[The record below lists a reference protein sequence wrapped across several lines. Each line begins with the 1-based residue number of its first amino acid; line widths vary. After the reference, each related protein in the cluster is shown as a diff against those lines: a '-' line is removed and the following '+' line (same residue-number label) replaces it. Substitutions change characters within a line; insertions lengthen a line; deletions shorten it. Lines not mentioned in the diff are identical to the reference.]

1 MNFSKF
7 KYSFERDGILGL
19 LNTLLG
25 KLGFRFRLKTLIHKR
40 ILYLQKELKL
50 LSNDQVFYGLY
61 KGMKI
66 SDIFWSQYDYCPKIL
81 GLYESEIQS
90 EIKISKKKYFI
101 NIGSAEGYH
110 AIGQLLQDKEIK
122 CICFEAEKESRK
134 LLKIKAEINN
144 VADRLLIFEKADE
157 NFLKL
162 IKLNLPLI
170 NYMECCFLFD
180 IEGGEFEILD
190 ENNLKIL
197 SKSKLIIEFH
207 EKNIDKN
214 FENLN
219 FIKLLERFYSI
230 SFLTTSVRD
239 LSVIKELRQFS
250 DIDRW
255 IMASENR
262 PNLMKWIVCNPKN

>member
-1 MNFSKF
+1 M
-7 KYSFERDGILGL
+7 

-81 GLYESEIQS
+81 GLYESEIQL
-90 EIKISKKKYFI
+90 EIKTSKKKYFI

-110 AIGQLLQDKEIK
+110 AIGQLLQDKKIN
-122 CICFEAEKESRK
+122 CICFEAEKESEK
-134 LLKIKAEINN
+134 LLRINAEINN
-144 VADRLLIFEKADE
+144 VIDRLFIFEKADE
-157 NFLKL
+157 NFLKV
-162 IKLNLPLI
+162 IKSNLPLI
-170 NYMECCFLFD
+170 DYKDCIFLFD
-180 IEGGEFEILD
+180 IEGGEFEILN

-197 SKSKLIIEFH
+197 SKSKLVIEFH
-207 EKNIDKN
+207 QKNIDKN
-214 FENLN
+214 FKNLN

-230 SFLTTSVRD
+230 SFLTTTARD
-239 LSVIKELRQFS
+239 LSVIKEIWQFT